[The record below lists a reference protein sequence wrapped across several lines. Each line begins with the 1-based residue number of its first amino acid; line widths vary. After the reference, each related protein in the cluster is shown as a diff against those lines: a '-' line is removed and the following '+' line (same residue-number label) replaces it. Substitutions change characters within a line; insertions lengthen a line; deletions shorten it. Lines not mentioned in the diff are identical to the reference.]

1 MRDVILIPSWIA
13 ESLARGGRSLS
24 DLTDLAKL
32 RECLSLQD
40 LAGLLALNQNKARV
54 LGFDPGF
61 CLGYGLHSV
70 WTSALLQP
78 ANAHPDFEFLANTL
92 QPLASDANILNA
104 TISRLTGAENP
115 ASIAQLKQPFEKCD
129 LGARA
134 SGVILYP
141 GFFNNVVDA
150 DFQFK
155 LVDTI
160 LQVLYVHFP
169 HSEVGRTDL
178 AKRYLQLLAERH
190 QSVG

>member
-13 ESLARGGRSLS
+13 ESLTRNGRSLS
-24 DLTDLAKL
+24 DLTDLSTL

-40 LAGLLALNQNKARV
+40 MAGLLALNQNKARV

-61 CLGYGLHSV
+61 CLGFGLHSV
-70 WTSALLQP
+70 WTSNLLQP
-78 ANAHPDFEFLANTL
+78 AEGNSDFAFLANTL
-92 QPLASDANILNA
+92 QPLASDANILNV
-104 TISRLTGAENP
+104 TISRLYGAENP
-115 ASIAQLKQPFEKCD
+115 VSAAQIKQPFAKCD
-129 LGARA
+129 LGAKA

-155 LVDTI
+155 LIDTI

-178 AKRYLQLLAERH
+178 AKKYLQLLAERH